1 MQFMDANAG
10 IGSDLNRHS
19 VMNHERFTMSEYVQ
33 SAKDADSLIAYM
45 DQCGIEKAVVWCR
58 AMYDLAPDTGNMQL
72 VHELIGHRERLI
84 GTWTILPGLTDKEF
98 ETETLLKGMRDNG
111 IKCLRAFPVQ
121 NRYLLNQVTMGE
133 QLETIEA
140 LCIPLYLT
148 IREGFEYIYAV
159 LKEFPKLT
167 VIISDTGC
175 WSSSRYIYPLL
186 KSYENVYYETG
197 GFQEVRGYEQACAQ
211 LGCEKLLFG
220 TDFPTNSMGCSKV
233 ALEMANIPDDCKEHI
248 AFRNMSRLLE
258 GIKL

>member
-1 MQFMDANAG
+1 MQFVDANAG
-10 IGSDLNRHS
+10 IGWDLNRHS

-33 SAKDADSLIAYM
+33 CAGDADQLIQYM

-58 AMYDLAPDTGNMQL
+58 AMYDLAPDTGNRQM
-72 VHELIGHRERLI
+72 VGELKGHKDRLI
-84 GTWTILPGLTDKEF
+84 GSWTILPGITDRGF
-98 ETETLLKGMRDNG
+98 ETETLLKGMRENG
-111 IKCLRAFPVQ
+111 IRCLRAFPFQ

-133 QLETIEA
+133 QLEQIEA
-140 LCIPLYLT
+140 LRIPLYLT

-167 VIISDTGC
+167 VVISDTGC

-186 KSYENVYYETG
+186 KKYENVYYETG

-211 LGCEKLLFG
+211 LGCGKLLFG
-220 TDFPTNSMGCSKV
+220 TDFPTNSMGCAKA
-233 ALEMANIPDDCKEHI
+233 ALLMANISDDCREQI
-248 AFRNMSRLLE
+248 AFRNMNRLLE